1 MNVDSI
7 SLLLLSP
14 ISNDK
19 GVFRMLNSTGLFG
32 YEDPMATWD
41 GACWMKD
48 LSGRI
53 GNLPLATLSLVG
65 THNSASASIS
75 FESDVAP
82 DCPVDIPM
90 GDQPTFTP
98 PPSPSERV
106 FGKLSAV
113 KRKLM
118 LRVAAVW
125 ARNQSRSVAEQLRL
139 GVRYLDLRVAPNH
152 ARGGGLYIT
161 HGLFACSLE
170 EVCTAI
176 RDFAV
181 ENPQEVVVVD
191 FQHLL
196 HFTQPLSSDTISSMD
211 SLRNALR
218 DILGPVATDAAL
230 VGPHSTL
237 NAIWETKRSLMVVVP
252 DYSVKYLPPFVRPRS
267 TTVVSTWHNAQTVDA
282 LIKTAHE
289 EAVKGRLEHA
299 ARLAVATAQ
308 NATPTPMPM
317 FVTQGVLT
325 PEAFEVAVG
334 VARLGPSSVKHLAN
348 TVNAHVTR
356 YYAAT
361 CASST
366 GPLPLRQAS
375 ATNFKK
381 YRLRETALCGC
392 SPDEGSDKCAWCV
405 HNCHRNILMLDYVE
419 TAKILA
425 QCSGAVKAPTVA
437 TSPKLGLLERLTVP
451 KDPTINKQCPHFISA
466 IDMCIHINLRRA
478 AEMDSPPTAALTKPI
493 A

>member
-1 MNVDSI
+1 
-7 SLLLLSP
+7 
-14 ISNDK
+14 
-19 GVFRMLNSTGLFG
+19 MLNPTGIFG
-32 YEDPMATWD
+32 YDDPMATWE

-53 GNLPLATLSLVG
+53 GHLPLATLSLVG

-82 DCPVDIPM
+82 DCPVDIPL

-106 FGKLSAV
+106 LGKLSAV

-125 ARNQSRSVAEQLRL
+125 ARNQSRSVAEQLRM

-196 HFTQPLSSDTISSMD
+196 HFTQPLTADAISSME

-218 DILGPVATDAAL
+218 DILGPVATDAS

-252 DYSVKYLPPFVRPRS
+252 DFSVKYLPPFVRPRS
-267 TTVVSTWHNAQTVDA
+267 TTLVSTWHNAQSVDV
-282 LIKTAHE
+282 LIKAAHE

-308 NATPTPMPM
+308 RTTPAPMPM

-348 TVNAHVTR
+348 TVNSHVTR

-366 GPLPLRQAS
+366 GPLSHRQAS
-375 ATNFKK
+375 AHNFKK

-392 SPDEGSDKCAWCV
+392 SPEDGSEKCAWCV
-405 HNCHRNILMLDYVE
+405 QNCHRNILMLDYVE

-425 QCSGAVKAPTVA
+425 QCSGGGVKPP
-437 TSPKLGLLERLTVP
+437 SPPKKGLLERLSVP
-451 KDPTINKQCPHFISA
+451 KDPTINRQCPHFISA

-478 AEMDSPPTAALTKPI
+478 AEMEPPSTEATSTTKPI